1 MEFESIDV
9 ETYRFDVVRKGY
21 DRLQVEDFQNKVS
34 KVMARLE
41 ERRKLAEVRTD
52 KAERELEEART
63 RAAKTIQETVVARAH
78 EISPAEAATGAADLG
93 HGEAFTADQAHMQAQ
108 EIISQANDHASSI
121 HAEAEAVLTGALNTS
136 ARINDERSDLLGS
149 VDATRVSLIADAAE
163 EAEAIRMAA
172 AADAERVRAESA
184 ILAERI
190 RHQAESDAA
199 DLVADARERSL
210 AVTATAERQSADLL
224 ASAKRA
230 QLQVAETGDVPGGP
244 LHDPVTAPAG
254 ASDMDD
260 PERVSIDLRDEPP
273 ARELQPAD
281 REPRAS
287 RYKSRS
293 ANLPHL
299 GDDAGSVIGSLEH
312 LRTKDE

>member
-21 DRLQVEDFQNKVS
+21 DRLQVENFQNKIS

-41 ERRKLAEVRTD
+41 ERRKLAEVRTE
-52 KAERELEEART
+52 KAERELEEAHT
-63 RAAKTIQETVVARAH
+63 RAAKTIEETVVARAK
-78 EISPAEAATGAADLG
+78 EISPSDAASAGADSGHAEAFATDRAN
-93 HGEAFTADQAHMQAQ
+93 MQAQ
-108 EIISQANDHASSI
+108 QIIAQANDHASSI
-121 HAEAEAVLTGALNTS
+121 HAEAEAVLAGALTTS
-136 ARINDERSDLLGS
+136 TRLNDERADLLGS
-149 VDATRVSLIADAAE
+149 VDATKIGLVAEAAE

-172 AADAERVRAESA
+172 AEDAERTKSEAAV
-184 ILAERI
+184 LAEEI

-199 DLVADARERSL
+199 DLVADARARSL
-210 AVTATAERQSADLL
+210 ALTAAAEQQRSELL
-224 ASAKRA
+224 ASTELA
-230 QLQVAETGDVPGGP
+230 QSRMAGSDSEIGGP
-244 LHDPVTAPAG
+244 LVDPAAAPA
-254 ASDMDD
+254 ASSDMDD
-260 PERVSIDLRDEPP
+260 QEQVSIDLREEPSV
-273 ARELQPAD
+273 RELQPAE

-299 GDDAGSVIGSLEH
+299 GDDASSVIGSLEH

>member
-9 ETYRFDVVRKGY
+9 ETNTFDVVRKGY

-41 ERRKLAEVRTD
+41 ERRTLAEVRTE
-52 KAERELEEART
+52 KAERELAEAHT
-63 RAAKTIQETVVARAH
+63 RAATTIQEIVVARAR
-78 EISPAEAATGAADLG
+78 EISPSEAENGGANSGHDDVFATDR
-93 HGEAFTADQAHMQAQ
+93 AHMQAQ
-108 EIISQANDHASSI
+108 EIIAQANDHASSI

-136 ARINDERSDLLGS
+136 TRINDERSNLLGS
-149 VDATRVSLIADAAE
+149 VDATRAGLIADAAA

-172 AADAERVRAESA
+172 AEEAERTKAEAAIRAE
-184 ILAERI
+184 EI

-199 DLVADARERSL
+199 ELVADARTRSL
-210 AVTATAERQSADLL
+210 ALTATAERQRAELL
-224 ASAKRA
+224 ASAGLPPLGMVESDRGA
-230 QLQVAETGDVPGGP
+230 GGP
-244 LHDPVTAPAG
+244 LVDPVAIPA

-260 PERVSIDLRDEPP
+260 DERVSIDLRDEPST
-273 ARELQPAD
+273 RELQPAE

-299 GDDAGSVIGSLEH
+299 GDDAGLVIGSLES